1 MAQTVPQTMC
11 LKSLPGL
18 APFGH
23 SFIQYCVICISLN
36 VFVHKLA
43 VASSHSFIGKYVCT
57 GCMCVRAK
65 LISGPSAITLCLLR
79 KGLFFEFRSHLSAC
93 LASQPSQGICCLPT
107 KNWDYRWLP
116 SWPAFMSSGD
126 PDSLL
131 APTFTPQVLYLLNPL
146 PSSIPPSSPPSS
158 FKEKEKK
165 KKPFVK
171 SQVSVPSS

>member
-1 MAQTVPQTMC
+1 MTSRDTVCSVSIRRGLNLAQTVPQTMC

-57 GCMCVRAK
+57 ECMCVRAK
-65 LISGPSAITLCLLR
+65 LISGPSVIALCLLR

-107 KNWDYRWLP
+107 KNWDYR
-116 SWPAFMSSGD
+116 
-126 PDSLL
+126 
-131 APTFTPQVLYLLNPL
+131 
-146 PSSIPPSSPPSS
+146 
-158 FKEKEKK
+158 
-165 KKPFVK
+165 
-171 SQVSVPSS
+171 